1 MTTETSRL
9 AAVARP
15 CAAMRGAVFLDRDG
29 TVNRSDVRD
38 GRPYAPIRLEDFEI
52 FPAAVAMVER
62 IRAEGCPVIIVTNQP
77 DLATGKQTRAVLD
90 AMHDQLRSELA
101 VVDILICPH
110 TDDAGCECRKP
121 KPGMILEAARKWGVD
136 LRRSVMVGD
145 RWRDIEAGRAA
156 GCATVFVDRGY
167 TEETAGSPADISVQS
182 LGDAVEFILARLQS
196 PDDAIPERSHRRS
209 GILDLENG

>member
-1 MTTETSRL
+1 
-9 AAVARP
+9 
-15 CAAMRGAVFLDRDG
+15 
-29 TVNRSDVRD
+29 
-38 GRPYAPIRLEDFEI
+38 
-52 FPAAVAMVER
+52 MVER

-77 DLATGKQTRAVLD
+77 DLASRQAD
-90 AMHDQLRSELA
+90 ARRLGRHARNQLRSELA

-121 KPGMILEAARKWGVD
+121 KPGMILEAACKWGVD